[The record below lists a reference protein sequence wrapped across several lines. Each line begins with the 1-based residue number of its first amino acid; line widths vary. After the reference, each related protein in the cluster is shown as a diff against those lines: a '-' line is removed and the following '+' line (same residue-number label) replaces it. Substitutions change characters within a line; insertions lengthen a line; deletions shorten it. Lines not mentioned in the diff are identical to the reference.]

1 MCSASLALTPRSLD
15 FQPKRMAKLGPPIN
29 RHNSAESTHNYV
41 RSARSHHKYKGSV
54 EMWRKLRSA
63 DKEGGE
69 GGEGRDECDEKE
81 GLALPTFPPV
91 PPFPP

>member
-1 MCSASLALTPRSLD
+1 VLSESDTALTLRSLD

-29 RHNSAESTHNYV
+29 RHNSAESAHNYE

-63 DKEGGE
+63 DKKDGKDGKD
-69 GGEGRDECDEKE
+69 GKDERKRTRGKVEE
-81 GLALPTFPPV
+81 H
-91 PPFPP
+91 